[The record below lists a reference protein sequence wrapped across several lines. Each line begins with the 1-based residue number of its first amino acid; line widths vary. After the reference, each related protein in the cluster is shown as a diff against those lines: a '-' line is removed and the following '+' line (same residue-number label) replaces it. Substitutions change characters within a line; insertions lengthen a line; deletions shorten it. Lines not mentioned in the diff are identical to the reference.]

1 MSTLKCP
8 INALSFTWNPIL
20 SRPHRPHRPQYLS
33 TLILSPP
40 IPTSH
45 ALEEA
50 RHGLIRTPNLHLI
63 EGCFVAVASI
73 CGTLN
78 AALLRIVPRAGTTKD
93 VFLFFA
99 LKDASREDGLGNGV
113 FEGTG
118 AALETVGALVRERD
132 GEDVGALGA
141 DFVGRACQVL
151 GIVRRG
157 NPNGDDLQRSMVMC
171 EKDAPM
177 SGAQR
182 ESRLEIFINQCYL
195 PYVFDTLESDQGARP
210 DQIC

>member
-1 MSTLKCP
+1 MTSPSLDVDSEMP
-8 INALSFTWNPIL
+8 YNALPFTSNPIL
-20 SRPHRPHRPQYLS
+20 SRQHRPQYLS

-63 EGCFVAVASI
+63 EGCFVAVAPI

-78 AALLRIVPRAGTTKD
+78 AALLRIVPRAGTTED

-141 DFVGRACQVL
+141 EKEH
-151 GIVRRG
+151 
-157 NPNGDDLQRSMVMC
+157 GDVWEGCPDVW
-171 EKDAPM
+171 
-177 SGAQR
+177 GAA
-182 ESRLEIFINQCYL
+182 
-195 PYVFDTLESDQGARP
+195 GK
-210 DQIC
+210 